1 MTEPTLL
8 VYADGSCLGNP
19 GPGGYA
25 WRIVRKA
32 DNAVLSE
39 ASKGFPEDTTNN
51 RMELEGLRAVL
62 VAILVDD
69 QIQPCT
75 IALRLDSQYALKGLF
90 EWLPGWKAKSFHKI
104 ANDDLWVAIDTLYG
118 QLVARGFTLTPA
130 WVKGHA
136 ADVHNNAVDAAAVQA
151 STAAKASRTA
161 AANTVAQPTA
171 EAVAPV
177 AVETVAESSTSDA
190 PHLPPI
196 PTSAAPRT
204 DLPTSV
210 APSLPLVFEPVV
222 AQPTTPVAPAPVAP
236 ASNGADALAAARTL
250 LLVARDAGT
259 TPEAFL
265 VELRA
270 MAARLGLSPL

>member
-1 MTEPTLL
+1 MTQPTLL

-25 WRIVRKA
+25 WRIVRTS
-32 DNAVLSE
+32 DGTVLSE
-39 ASKGFPEDTTNN
+39 SAKGFAEDTTNN

-62 VAILVDD
+62 VAILVDGN
-69 QIQPCT
+69 IAPCS

-104 ANDDLWVAIDTLYG
+104 ANEDLWVAIDTLYG

-136 ADVHNNAVDAAAVQA
+136 ADAHNNAVDAAAVRA
-151 STAAKASRTA
+151 STAAKATRTD
-161 AANTVAQPTA
+161 VA
-171 EAVAPV
+171 EAAVVEQDLPV
-177 AVETVAESSTSDA
+177 AVATVVEPTTSDA
-190 PHLPPI
+190 PHLPPV
-196 PTSAAPRT
+196 PTSAAPRS

-222 AQPTTPVAPAPVAP
+222 AQPLTPVVPAPVGA
-236 ASNGADALAAARTL
+236 ANDADALAAARTL

-265 VELRA
+265 VEVRA
-270 MAARLGLSPL
+270 MAARLGLVQA